1 MLKDCIAQANMRK
14 VLWGKQD
21 ETIWIKFW
29 KEGPPLFYDVPSTPI
44 LGALIL
50 QGKLLDVRQ
59 NLESKLKE
67 TLKNFSEVGNKRW
80 LSNNTEIMWKK

>member
-1 MLKDCIAQANMRK
+1 MFLLL
-14 VLWGKQD
+14 VLGG
-21 ETIWIKFW
+21 F
-29 KEGPPLFYDVPSTPI
+29 
-44 LGALIL
+44 IL

-67 TLKNFSEVGNKRW
+67 ILKKFSEVGNKRC